1 MQLLVSFLASD
12 TNAST
17 KEFFKKSYLSPLVV
31 YVLHIFY
38 KLAHLPDCH
47 TIEPSHWVV
56 HMCTLL
62 KHSSLSTA
70 VIDLNG
76 RFFGGRIVKASFFSE
91 ERFSSYDLA
100 P

>member
-1 MQLLVSFLASD
+1 MVWHA
-12 TNAST
+12 
-17 KEFFKKSYLSPLVV
+17 V
-31 YVLHIFY
+31 Y
-38 KLAHLPDCH
+38 
-47 TIEPSHWVV
+47 
-56 HMCTLL
+56 TLGM
-62 KHSSLSTA
+62 KYSSLSTA

>member
-1 MQLLVSFLASD
+1 MYFGMLSMGQHGGGKCSLSCKENCMQNKTCIVPYVMLLQ
-12 TNAST
+12 
-17 KEFFKKSYLSPLVV
+17 
-31 YVLHIFY
+31 
-38 KLAHLPDCH
+38 C
-47 TIEPSHWVV
+47 
-56 HMCTLL
+56 
-62 KHSSLSTA
+62 SSLSTA

>member
-1 MQLLVSFLASD
+1 MENIWYGMWYPRHEIL
-12 TNAST
+12 
-17 KEFFKKSYLSPLVV
+17 
-31 YVLHIFY
+31 
-38 KLAHLPDCH
+38 
-47 TIEPSHWVV
+47 
-56 HMCTLL
+56 
-62 KHSSLSTA
+62 SLSTA